1 MCGPEGVTCLNQ
13 KKTITF
19 GLSATTTV
27 DTLHVYWPDG
37 QVNVFEQVNADQDVF
52 LVQGEH
58 RLRPLRDDRVP
69 S

>member
-1 MCGPEGVTCLNQ
+1 MRAGGSYLSQSE
-13 KKTITF
+13 KTITF